1 MPSVHLDSLM
11 VAVQRHARY
20 EVHAVQMG
28 GRLARLNLDV
38 KLEQQFAS
46 CSVNGIALA
55 TQRQASETPAFAP
68 YPTPYPTPALALP
81 LAALPPR
88 VHLRPPALALP
99 LALTLALTL
108 MPQCPSPLTPLLP
121 RTGDRHALGDHARVA
136 RVAISGGVPDSLPS
150 ECAIRR
156 STARKHAAVRRMLET
171 SSGVAGHA

>member
-68 YPTPYPTPALALP
+68 YPTPALALP

-136 RVAISGGVPDSLPS
+136 RLLVLPGAK
-150 ECAIRR
+150 ER
-156 STARKHAAVRRMLET
+156 HL
-171 SSGVAGHA
+171 